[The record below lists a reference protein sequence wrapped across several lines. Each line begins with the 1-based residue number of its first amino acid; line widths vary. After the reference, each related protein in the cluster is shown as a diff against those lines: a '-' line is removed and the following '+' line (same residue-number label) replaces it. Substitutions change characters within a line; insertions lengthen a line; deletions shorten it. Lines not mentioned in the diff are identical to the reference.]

1 MSRKTK
7 YHTQEQRKEARRKQ
21 RAQRSLKPGAK
32 ELCREQNRR
41 AYAKRKLIVVPEPS
55 EIVQSLSS
63 MEISEDSLYEHL
75 YVHHSITAGPLKLPQ
90 ITLTDADF
98 RDMIGHPPYPS
109 HVIGLPSFEKDW
121 PIISAAFHGYATRK
135 FVLEQT
141 KWMNEAAGRDRASL
155 SSELTKLYR
164 HLMEE
169 WDQFGD
175 DVRKHADQLPTE
187 LIAFQNRLWASRRLM
202 WLVEDLRSLVEG
214 TDTLFVTLQAR
225 LRHFQ

>member
-1 MSRKTK
+1 MSRRTK
-7 YHTQEQRKEARRKQ
+7 YRTQEERKEARRKQ

-32 ELCREQNRR
+32 ELRREQNRR

-63 MEISEDSLYEHL
+63 MEISEDSPYEHL
-75 YVHHSITAGPLKLPQ
+75 YIHYSITAGPLKLPEL
-90 ITLTDADF
+90 TLTEADF
-98 RDMIGHPPYPS
+98 EDLIGHPPYPP

-135 FVLEQT
+135 FVSEQT
-141 KWMNEAAGRDRASL
+141 KWIDDAAGCDRASL

-164 HLMEE
+164 HLTEE

-175 DVRKHADQLPTE
+175 ETRAHGDHLPTE
-187 LIAFQNRLWASRRLM
+187 FIAFQNRLWLSRRLM
-202 WLVEDLRSLVEG
+202 WLADDLKSLVEG
-214 TDTLFVTLQAR
+214 TDTLFVTMRTR